1 MSAGSGTSGDGEISA
16 APAAPVSEEETNA
29 DPCTVHEFLA
39 RVVTDPRTREAFAKD
54 PAATASAAGFDDLDS
69 DQLGQACRFAL
80 DYAPADVVEV
90 YRGSLRS
97 ALADDDVGRGASRT
111 ANHSTE
117 IAMGHHFGHAGDAD
131 KIMAKDSFNLVNAH
145 DVLSHNSVSGPELP
159 PNPAA
164 GAGAA
169 TSALSHSTAQVHD
182 AASALPAVGP
192 AANHV
197 LPSGLPTPAQVPQ
210 TVSHV
215 VAHGPEQ
222 LHATAASLPV
232 AGPVAAHLPEPDAGH
247 VTSLT
252 SSDPAAPVNGATE
265 HAGGGLPIV
274 GEVGHLPLDGLHG

>member
-1 MSAGSGTSGDGEISA
+1 MPAGSGTSGDGETS
-16 APAAPVSEEETNA
+16 AAPVSEEETNA

-69 DQLGQACRFAL
+69 DQLGQACCFAL

-97 ALADDDVGRGASRT
+97 ALADDDVGRGTSRA

-117 IAMGHHFGHAGDAD
+117 IAIAHHFGHAGDAD
-131 KIMAKDSFNLVNAH
+131 KIMAADSFNLVNAH
-145 DVLSHNSVSGPELP
+145 DGLPHNSFSGPEP

-164 GAGAA
+164 NAGTA
-169 TSALSHSTAQVHD
+169 TSALSHSAAQVHD
-182 AASALPAVGP
+182 AASALP
-192 AANHV
+192 
-197 LPSGLPTPAQVPQ
+197 TPEQVPQ
-210 TVSHV
+210 TAPHV

-232 AGPVAAHLPEPDAGH
+232 VGPVAAHLPEPDTSH

-252 SSDPAAPVNGATE
+252 SNDPAAAVNGAAE
-265 HAGGGLPIV
+265 HAAGGLPIV
-274 GEVGHLPLDGLHG
+274 GQVGHLPLDGLHG